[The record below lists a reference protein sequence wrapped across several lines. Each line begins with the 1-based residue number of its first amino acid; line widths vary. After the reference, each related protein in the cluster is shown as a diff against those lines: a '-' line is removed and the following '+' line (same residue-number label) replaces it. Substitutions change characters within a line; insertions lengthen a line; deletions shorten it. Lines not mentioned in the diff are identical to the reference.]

1 VIREVVVCHQTCKK
15 ETYMLLTII
24 DELDVKA
31 ESSRVTVAER
41 EALRDADDLVI
52 KLRRDEETKWDKC
65 AKVKHVSERQ

>member
-1 VIREVVVCHQTCKK
+1 
-15 ETYMLLTII
+15 MLLTII

-52 KLRRDEETKWDKC
+52 KLRRDEETKWDKR